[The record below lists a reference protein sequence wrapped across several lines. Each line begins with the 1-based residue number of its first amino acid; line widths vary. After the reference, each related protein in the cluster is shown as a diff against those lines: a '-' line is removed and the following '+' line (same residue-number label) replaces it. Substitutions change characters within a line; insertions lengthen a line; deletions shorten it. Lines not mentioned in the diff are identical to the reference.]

1 MCDRDRFKSVYLGQV
16 RLPADELFGET
27 DPIAYDQAEVN
38 WRVRDTRRCCVTP
51 PLLADTHM

>member
-27 DPIAYDQAEVN
+27 DPIAYDRAEVCV
-38 WRVRDTRRCCVTP
+38 RVVRNEEMLCYT